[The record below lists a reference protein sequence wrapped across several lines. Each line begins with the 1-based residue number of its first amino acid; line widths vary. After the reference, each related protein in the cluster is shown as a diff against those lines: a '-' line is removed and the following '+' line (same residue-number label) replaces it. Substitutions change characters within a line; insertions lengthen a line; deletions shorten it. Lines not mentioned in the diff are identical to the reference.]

1 MLTLNYFNGRG
12 LAETSRLILAVVDK
26 KYKDFRYPLEVID
39 WKTYNMVRKE
49 FDEDK
54 ASGKLWKSMGKL
66 PFLEVGGQVI
76 SQSKSIER
84 YLARKYD
91 LMGENDEQGA
101 LIDSYCEYIRD
112 FKTAYQ
118 TVRKAENKEEAM
130 AKWFG
135 ETLPEK
141 LSSFDKILC
150 ENTDFQN
157 ISSKITSVLETERF
171 SVGVK
176 LSLADIVIYSFLV
189 DFFDNKEG
197 VKKSFEKCKMLNK
210 IVNTVG
216 ENPKIKKWV
225 ENRAETAF

>member
-66 PFLEVGGQVI
+66 PFLEVDGQVI

-84 YLARKYD
+84 YLARRFK
-91 LMGENDEQGA
+91 LMGDTNEEGA

-141 LSSFDKILC
+141 LSSFEKILC
-150 ENTDFQN
+150 ENTDFQT
-157 ISSKITSVLETERF
+157 SSERF
-171 SVGVK
+171 SVGNK

-197 VKKSFEKCKMLNK
+197 VKKSFEQCKTLRN
-210 IVNTVG
+210 IVNTVSN
-216 ENPKIKKWV
+216 NPNIKNWV

>member
-1 MLTLNYFNGRG
+1 
-12 LAETSRLILAVVDK
+12 
-26 KYKDFRYPLEVID
+26 
-39 WKTYNMVRKE
+39 
-49 FDEDK
+49 
-54 ASGKLWKSMGKL
+54 MGDTN
-66 PFLEVGGQVI
+66 EE
-76 SQSKSIER
+76 S
-84 YLARKYD
+84 
-91 LMGENDEQGA
+91 A

-130 AKWFG
+130 EKWFG

-141 LSSFDKILC
+141 LSSFEKILY

-157 ISSKITSVLETERF
+157 TSSQIKSVLEEKRF
-171 SVGVK
+171 SVGDK

-197 VKKSFEKCKMLNK
+197 VNKSFEQCKTLRN
-210 IVNTVG
+210 IVNTVSN
-216 ENPKIKKWV
+216 NPNIKNWV

>member
-1 MLTLNYFNGRG
+1 MLKLNYFNGRG
-12 LAETSRLILAVVDK
+12 LADTSRLILAVVDK
-26 KYKDFRYPLEVID
+26 KYKDFRYPLEIID

-49 FDEDK
+49 FGEDK

-66 PFLEVGGQVI
+66 PFLEVDEQVI

-141 LSSFDKILC
+141 LSSFEKILC
-150 ENTDFQN
+150 ENTDFQT
-157 ISSKITSVLETERF
+157 SSERF
-171 SVGVK
+171 SVGNK

-197 VKKSFEKCKMLNK
+197 VKKSFEQCKTLRN
-210 IVNTVG
+210 IVNTVSN
-216 ENPKIKKWV
+216 NPNIKDWV

>member
-1 MLTLNYFNGRG
+1 MMKLNYFNGRG
-12 LAETSRLILAVVDK
+12 LAETSRLIFAVSGK
-26 KYKDFRYPLEVID
+26 KYEDFRYPLEIID

-54 ASGKLWKSMGKL
+54 ASGKLWRSMGKL
-66 PFLEVGGQVI
+66 PFLEVDGQVI

-84 YLARKYD
+84 YLARRFK
-91 LMGENDEQGA
+91 LMGDTNEESA

-130 AKWFG
+130 EKWFG

-141 LSSFDKILC
+141 LSSFEKILY

-157 ISSKITSVLETERF
+157 TSSQIKSVLEEKRF
-171 SVGVK
+171 SVGDK

-197 VKKSFEKCKMLNK
+197 VNKSFEQCKTLRN
-210 IVNTVG
+210 IVNTVSN
-216 ENPKIKKWV
+216 NPNIKNWV

>member
-84 YLARKYD
+84 YLARRFK
-91 LMGENDEQGA
+91 LMGDTNEEGA

-141 LSSFDKILC
+141 LSLIAIFSFGK
-150 ENTDFQN
+150 
-157 ISSKITSVLETERF
+157 S
-171 SVGVK
+171 
-176 LSLADIVIYSFLV
+176 LSLYPLSTIPLV
-189 DFFDNKEG
+189 
-197 VKKSFEKCKMLNK
+197 
-210 IVNTVG
+210 
-216 ENPKIKKWV
+216 
-225 ENRAETAF
+225 

>member
-12 LAETSRLILAVVDK
+12 LAETSRLILAVADK
-26 KYKDFRYPLEVID
+26 KYNDFRYPLEVID
-39 WKTYNMVRKE
+39 WKTYNMVREE
-49 FDEDK
+49 FDADK
-54 ASGKLWKSMGKL
+54 ASGKLWRSMGKL
-66 PFLEVGGQVI
+66 PFLEVDGKVI
-76 SQSKSIER
+76 SQSKAIER

-91 LMGENDEQGA
+91 LMGENDEQAA

-118 TVRKAENKEEAM
+118 AVRKAENKEEAM
-130 AKWFG
+130 KKWFG

-141 LSSFDKILC
+141 LCSFDKILC

-157 ISSKITSVLETERF
+157 ISSKIKSVLETERF
-171 SVGVK
+171 SVGIK

-197 VKKSFEKCKMLNK
+197 VKKSFENCKMLNN
-210 IVNTVG
+210 IVNIVG
-216 ENPKIKKWV
+216 ENRKIKKWV
-225 ENRAETAF
+225 ENRIKTVF

>member
-1 MLTLNYFNGRG
+1 MLKLNYFNGRG

-26 KYKDFRYPLEVID
+26 KYKDFRYPLEIID

-66 PFLEVGGQVI
+66 PFLEVDGQVI

-141 LSSFDKILC
+141 LSSFEKILC
-150 ENTDFQN
+150 ENTDFQT
-157 ISSKITSVLETERF
+157 SSERF
-171 SVGVK
+171 SVGNK

-197 VKKSFEKCKMLNK
+197 VKKSFEQCKTLRN
-210 IVNTVG
+210 IVNTVSN
-216 ENPKIKKWV
+216 NPNIKDWV

>member
-26 KYKDFRYPLEVID
+26 KYKDFRYPLEIID

-66 PFLEVGGQVI
+66 PFLEVDGQVI

-141 LSSFDKILC
+141 LSSFEKILC
-150 ENTDFQN
+150 ENTDFQT
-157 ISSKITSVLETERF
+157 SSERF
-171 SVGVK
+171 SVGNK

-197 VKKSFEKCKMLNK
+197 VKKSFEQCKTLRN
-210 IVNTVG
+210 IVNTVSN
-216 ENPKIKKWV
+216 NPNIKDWV

>member
-66 PFLEVGGQVI
+66 PFLEVDGKVI

-84 YLARKYD
+84 YLAKKYG
-91 LMGENDEQGA
+91 LMGENDEQAA

-118 TVRKAENKEEAM
+118 AVRKEENKEEAM
-130 AKWFG
+130 DKWFG

-141 LSSFDKILC
+141 LSSFEKILY
-150 ENTDFQN
+150 ENTDFQT
-157 ISSKITSVLETERF
+157 SSERF

-176 LSLADIVIYSFLV
+176 LSLVDIVIYSFLV
-189 DFFDNKEG
+189 DFFDNKGGILNAYKDCEILKNI
-197 VKKSFEKCKMLNK
+197 VK
-210 IVNTVG
+210 TVS
-216 ENPKIKKWV
+216 ENPGIKAHV

>member
-84 YLARKYD
+84 YLARRFK
-91 LMGENDEQGA
+91 LMGDTNEEGA

-118 TVRKAENKEEAM
+118 TVRKAANKEEAM
-130 AKWFG
+130 EKWFG

-141 LSSFDKILC
+141 LSSFEKILY

-157 ISSKITSVLETERF
+157 TSSEIKSVLGETRF
-171 SVGVK
+171 SVGNK

-197 VKKSFEKCKMLNK
+197 VNKSFEQCKTLRN
-210 IVNTVG
+210 IVNTVSN
-216 ENPKIKKWV
+216 NPNIKNWV

>member
-1 MLTLNYFNGRG
+1 MLKLNYFNGRG

-26 KYKDFRYPLEVID
+26 KYKDFRYPLEIID

-66 PFLEVGGQVI
+66 PFLEVDGQVI

-141 LSSFDKILC
+141 LSSFEKILC
-150 ENTDFQN
+150 ENTDFQT
-157 ISSKITSVLETERF
+157 SSERF
-171 SVGVK
+171 SVGNK

-197 VKKSFEKCKMLNK
+197 VKKSFEQCKTLRN
-210 IVNTVG
+210 IVNTVSN
-216 ENPKIKKWV
+216 NPNIKNWV

>member
-1 MLTLNYFNGRG
+1 MLKLNYFNGRG

-26 KYKDFRYPLEVID
+26 KYKDFRYPLEIID

-66 PFLEVGGQVI
+66 PFLEVDEQVI

-141 LSSFDKILC
+141 LSSFEKILC
-150 ENTDFQN
+150 ENTDFQT
-157 ISSKITSVLETERF
+157 SSERF
-171 SVGVK
+171 SVGNK

-197 VKKSFEKCKMLNK
+197 VKKSFEQCKTLRN
-210 IVNTVG
+210 IVNTVSN
-216 ENPKIKKWV
+216 NPNIKDWV